1 MPIRRRFLHLCGAAA
16 VAQPWAVMA
25 QAGRQPGVV
34 RLLVGFPPG
43 ATGDRIARAVAPS
56 LESSLRTGVIVD
68 NKAGAA
74 GQLAIEFAKA
84 APHDGGVLLQTIG
97 SSMVIYPH
105 TYRNLR
111 YKPLEDF
118 IPVGTVATAPIAFVA
133 AANVPVRSVGEVAAL
148 LRQDRKQAFFGSPAA
163 GSVFQFSGVLMQR
176 SLGSEFSHVAYKGSA
191 PLLNDVLAGQIPF
204 AFMAPSDVLEHH
216 RAGKLRVL
224 AVTGNA
230 RASQLPDVP
239 AFPEAGFKD
248 LVNREW
254 FSYFLAAGTS
264 SETVARYVA
273 AVREAVASREVVG
286 KLQGAG
292 LEIGEGDPVALAATM
307 EREYGQWRQIV
318 KEIGFVAD

>member
-1 MPIRRRFLHLCGAAA
+1 MHKRRQFLHLCGAAA
-16 VAQPWAVMA
+16 VAHPFTAGA
-25 QAGRQPGVV
+25 QVRQPNTV
-34 RLLVGFPPG
+34 RLLVGFPAG

-56 LESSLRTGVIVD
+56 LEASLRTGVIVD
-68 NKAGAA
+68 NKAGAG
-74 GQLAIEFAKA
+74 GQVAIEFTRS
-84 APHDGGVLLQTIG
+84 APHDGSVLLQTIG

-111 YKPLEDF
+111 YRPFEDF

-133 AANVPVRSVGEVAAL
+133 AANVPARSVAEVAAL
-148 LRQDRKQAFFGSPAA
+148 LRQDRKLAFYGSPAA
-163 GSVFQFSGVLMQR
+163 GSVFHFSGVLLQR
-176 SLGSEFSHVAYKGSA
+176 ALGAEFSHVPYKGSA
-191 PLLNDVLAGQIPF
+191 PLLTDVLAGQIPF

-224 AVTGNA
+224 AVTGNG
-230 RASQLPDVP
+230 RASQMPEVP
-239 AFPEAGFKD
+239 TFPEAGFKD

-254 FSYFLAAGTS
+254 FSYFLASGTS
-264 SETVARYVA
+264 PETVARYVA
-273 AVREAVASREVVG
+273 AVREAVASKEVVA

-292 LEIGEGDPVALAATM
+292 LEIGEGDPAALAATM